1 MALGVLGTGGAGV
14 LRGVLPSLEEG
25 LTGDVM
31 VSFDPRE
38 DLPAFFFVVVVFE
51 VPFSLGLGLF
61 LKDRKLSLSESTSK
75 ETQLNSRQKIHL
87 ALYRFFIE
95 VERHNLTL
103 CKIECEVTNWAK

>member
-75 ETQLNSRQKIHL
+75 ETI
-87 ALYRFFIE
+87 IE
-95 VERHNLTL
+95 VERYNLIL
-103 CKIECEVTNWAK
+103 YKIECEVTNWAT